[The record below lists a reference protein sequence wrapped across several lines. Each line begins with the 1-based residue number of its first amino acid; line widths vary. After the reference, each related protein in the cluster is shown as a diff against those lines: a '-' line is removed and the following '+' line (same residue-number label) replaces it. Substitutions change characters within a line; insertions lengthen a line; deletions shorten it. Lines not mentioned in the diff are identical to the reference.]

1 MKIKWRHALSS
12 LALITLS
19 CSAAFA
25 DQVLLKNGDRIT
37 GEVVHME
44 GGSLLV
50 KTAALG
56 DVNVKWDSVAE
67 VNAEKPVHVVA
78 GTEKIEAVAI
88 RREQN
93 ADRVTGAKAE
103 MSFPAGMIKT
113 LRCQADQ
120 TLYVE
125 RIERQKHPHF
135 VDLWSGSADAG
146 LSGARGTNDTT
157 NMSVNLR
164 GARTTDNTRLSLYFG
179 SLLARTRTDGVT
191 QTSADATRG
200 GARYEVNV
208 SNRIFTFGFA
218 NVETDSGQNLDLR
231 DVLGG
236 GAGVRVTQ
244 TKTATLDLFS
254 GASINQERF
263 SNTTPDRQT
272 GELLFGEDST
282 CQIASRATLGTRLS
296 IFPNVSVPGE
306 YRALLD
312 ATATTKL
319 NHWLGW
325 QFTVSNHYTSN
336 PASGARNNELLLSTG
351 LRITLGQERPFKPRA
366 TVEKFKPAAGY

>member
-1 MKIKWRHALSS
+1 LKTIWRCALSI

-19 CSAAFA
+19 CSAAYA

-50 KTAALG
+50 KTDALG
-56 DVNVKWDSVAE
+56 EVKVKWDSVAE
-67 VNAEKPVHVVA
+67 LTSVKPVHVVA
-78 GTEKIEAVAI
+78 GAEKLEAVAI
-88 RREQN
+88 RREQ
-93 ADRVTGAKAE
+93 ASDRVTGAKGDV
-103 MSFPAGMIKT
+103 SLPAGMIKT

-120 TLYVE
+120 ILYIE
-125 RIERQKHPHF
+125 RVERQKHPHF
-135 VDLWSGSADAG
+135 VDLWNGSADAG
-146 LSGARGTNDTT
+146 LSAARGTNDTT
-157 NMSVNLR
+157 NMSVSLR
-164 GARTTDNTRLSLYFG
+164 GARTTDNTKLSLFFS
-179 SLLARTRTDGVT
+179 SLFARTTTDGVT
-191 QTSADATRG
+191 QTYADATRG
-200 GARYEVNV
+200 GARYEVNM

-218 NVETDSGQNLDLR
+218 NAESDSGQNLELR

-244 TKTATLDLFS
+244 TKTATFDIFS
-254 GASINQERF
+254 GASLNQERF
-263 SNTTPDRQT
+263 SSTTPDRQT

-282 CQIASRATLGTRLS
+282 CQIAKRATVGTRLS
-296 IFPNVSVPGE
+296 VFPNMTVPGE

-325 QFTVSNHYTSN
+325 QITVSNHYTSN
-336 PASGARNNELLLSTG
+336 PAAGARNNELLLSTG
-351 LRITLGQERPFKPRA
+351 LRVTLGQERPFKPRA